1 MKGFVSKITQL
12 GVQSNP
18 QLSLRVFCFQK
29 DSKILFKKQRFC
41 FENRLIESTII
52 LKNNLLFL
60 GLLQRIQYGAQLN
73 TH

>member
-18 QLSLRVFCFQK
+18 QPRLRVFCFQK
-29 DSKILFKKQRFC
+29 VPFKLCNSASDS
-41 FENRLIESTII
+41 FENSAIRCTII
-52 LKNNLLFL
+52 PKNNLLFL
-60 GLLQRIQYGAQLN
+60 GLLQRIQYGVQLN

>member
-29 DSKILFKKQRFC
+29 DSKFC
-41 FENRLIESTII
+41 
-52 LKNNLLFL
+52 LKNRDFASK
-60 GLLQRIQYGAQLN
+60 IAQLGVPLSSRIICCFWGCFKEFN
-73 TH
+73 MEYS